1 MARKTITACDQAGAA
16 PSYTVFGIYNTHE
29 VKSDIQAFFPF
40 LLVPTS
46 PSVHRYHL
54 RNLIFVMA
62 TPAGPPSLGPPAAE
76 LAKGQKEGQAII
88 IWTVGMFCIFGW
100 DYFMSLPAEIER
112 IWRRKFT
119 YVSVLYLLNRYYGL
133 LEFAMVV
140 PLMTTPITNLFSI
153 EACSKIYRWEPV
165 GALITTVLS
174 QAIMGS
180 RVYAMYGKSW
190 VVAGILGTIM
200 SAEFGVQA
208 YTLTVVFPAPSPAP
222 GIPVPCVAVG
232 PKKYLVAFWAI
243 PLLFDTVT
251 FLLTFYKSYTFW
263 KAESKSPTI
272 SVLFRDGLVY
282 FAAIFSMNLINVILF
297 VTQDTTLQAVNLPAT
312 LMLNIIMSCRLV
324 LNLRAP
330 QSVYKISDNPS
341 GVKLPMYQQPSPPK
355 NFLDLSVHS
364 QSRGAVTM
372 ITTSETV
379 RDSTEDHPIHYKH

>member
-1 MARKTITACDQAGAA
+1 
-16 PSYTVFGIYNTHE
+16 
-29 VKSDIQAFFPF
+29 
-40 LLVPTS
+40 
-46 PSVHRYHL
+46 
-54 RNLIFVMA
+54 
-62 TPAGPPSLGPPAAE
+62 
-76 LAKGQKEGQAII
+76 
-88 IWTVGMFCIFGW
+88 
-100 DYFMSLPAEIER
+100 MSLPAEIER